1 MQVWPT
7 SPCPLVP
14 PTHAASWSI
23 VLISV
28 DAKQTQR
35 RNYKQQRQR
44 PINSWITGSS
54 CADSPGPCSHWGL
67 DGSWAGH
74 STICS
79 LPPLLTPQASMSWAV
94 RELGGSILGELT
106 ATCVGGM
113 GAKDR
118 SLCVQGTAP
127 ALQPGTAPFLSS
139 NPVVLHSWT
148 GNLLGYPSFS
158 KLLVCSFPFFKKNF
172 IKAIDTQ

>member
-67 DGSWAGH
+67 DGSWAGQ

-94 RELGGSILGELT
+94 RKLGGSILGELT

-113 GAKDR
+113 GAKDPQ
-118 SLCVQGTAP
+118 SHLNSITYAP
-127 ALQPGTAPFLSS
+127 GAQFTCL
-139 NPVVLHSWT
+139 
-148 GNLLGYPSFS
+148 
-158 KLLVCSFPFFKKNF
+158 
-172 IKAIDTQ
+172 